1 MCRYFGPV
9 LTCAVALLT
18 AACGGGS
25 SGGGPVVGPP
35 MPPPVDTPPAIKTTA
50 VFTQLS
56 FSQPTTLRQVPGD
69 ASRWFVAEKGGV
81 IRLFANDPNATSS
94 SIFLDISGRVSAS
107 GEGGLLGFAFHPD
120 FPLTPEVF
128 VSYTRGNPFTSY
140 VSRFYSTDN
149 GLTLEPTVEDV
160 LLTLP
165 QPASNHNGGN
175 LAFGPDGLLYVG
187 FGDGGGSGD
196 PNENGQDT
204 SNLHGTIVRIDV
216 DGGTP
221 YAIPAGNPFAGNAA
235 CTQGVGAAECPEIYA
250 WGLRNPWRFSFDA
263 GSGALWVGDVGQNAW
278 EEIDRVEVG
287 GNYGWNDR
295 EGAHCYDPPAGCATA
310 GLIDPVT
317 EYGRDVGASVTGG
330 YVYRGAAI
338 PDLVGWYLFGDFVS
352 GRILAIPADSS
363 GLVAAEEML
372 ASALSIVAFGEDNDG
387 ELYVVDFSLGRI
399 HRLDA
404 AP

>member
-9 LTCAVALLT
+9 LACAVALLA
-18 AACGGGS
+18 AACGG
-25 SGGGPVVGPP
+25 SGGGDGPVVGPP
-35 MPPPVDTPPAIKTTA
+35 MPPPVDTPPPITTTA
-50 VFTQLS
+50 VFTGLS
-56 FSQPTTLRQVPGD
+56 FSQPTTLRQAPGD
-69 ASRWFVAEKGGV
+69 RSRWFVAEKSGV
-81 IRLFANDPNATSS
+81 IRVFANDPNATSAS
-94 SIFLDISGRVSAS
+94 VFLDISGRVSAS

-149 GLTLEPTVEDV
+149 GLTLEPAVEDV
-160 LLTLP
+160 ILTLP

-175 LAFGPDGLLYVG
+175 LAFGPGGLLYVG
-187 FGDGGGSGD
+187 FGDGGGGGD

-204 SNLHGTIVRIDV
+204 SNLHGTIVRIDI

-235 CTQGVGAAECPEIYA
+235 CTQGVGAAACPEIFA
-250 WGLRNPWRFSFDA
+250 WGFRNPWRFSLDA

-278 EEIDRVEVG
+278 EEIDRVEAG

-295 EGAHCYDPPAGCATA
+295 EGAHCFDPPSGCATA

-317 EYGRDVGASVTGG
+317 EYGREVGASVTGG
-330 YVYRGAAI
+330 YVYRGTAI

-372 ASALSIVAFGEDNDG
+372 ASALSIVTFAADNDG
-387 ELYVVDFSLGRI
+387 ELYVVDFVPGKI
-399 HRLDA
+399 HRVDA